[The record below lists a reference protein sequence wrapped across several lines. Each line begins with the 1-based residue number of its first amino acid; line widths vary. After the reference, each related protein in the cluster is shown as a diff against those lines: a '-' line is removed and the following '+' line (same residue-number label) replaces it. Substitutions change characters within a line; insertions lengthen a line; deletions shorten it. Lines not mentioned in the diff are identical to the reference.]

1 MSAAPAQA
9 AVLAPV
15 RVRMLRHATEQ
26 AAGIL
31 AGARREADEIVSRA
45 LRSAEAA
52 VTQARAA
59 GRLEAAALAAAE
71 RARGRGEAR
80 SMLLN
85 ARRQAHDELRA
96 RVLAGVVAL
105 RGEPGYAQ
113 LLDALAVKS
122 RLAAGPGAVATVAPD
137 GGVVARSGAVVVDC
151 SLSRLADQAVEALGP
166 AVRQLWV
173 R

>member
-1 MSAAPAQA
+1 MSAPPAQA
-9 AVLAPV
+9 AALAPV

-31 AGARREADEIVSRA
+31 ADARREADEIISQER
-45 LRSAEAA
+45 RSAEAA

-71 RARGRGEAR
+71 RARGRSEAR
-80 SMLLN
+80 SMLLS
-85 ARRQAHDELRA
+85 ARREAHDELRA
-96 RVLAGVVAL
+96 RVLAGVAAL
-105 RGEPGYAQ
+105 RGEPGYGQ
-113 LLDALAVKS
+113 LLDALAAKA
-122 RLAAGPGAVATVAPD
+122 RLAAGPGAVTTVAPD
-137 GGVVARSGAVVVDC
+137 GGVVARASAVVVDC